1 MLRNLFQLL
10 PLMLVFL
17 MYFLAPGAEEHY
29 QLHRS
34 PQFHREMRTSR
45 LDQTFYVRSPEQFE
59 DHFPPHTRHRR
70 RVEQNVEM
78 SHVSALESNCLYERQ
93 QQHRLLR
100 VGNKKER
107 ERANQMELHS
117 CVKLQKIRTK
127 ESELRGRA
135 QRT

>member
-1 MLRNLFQLL
+1 MKFR
-10 PLMLVFL
+10 
-17 MYFLAPGAEEHY
+17 H
-29 QLHRS
+29 
-34 PQFHREMRTSR
+34 EMRTSR

>member
-1 MLRNLFQLL
+1 MCQPTIGTSGSIEQPTVGELGFLKTSMLPAAKVDKVVDRK
-10 PLMLVFL
+10 
-17 MYFLAPGAEEHY
+17 
-29 QLHRS
+29 
-34 PQFHREMRTSR
+34 
-45 LDQTFYVRSPEQFE
+45 
-59 DHFPPHTRHRR
+59 
-70 RVEQNVEM
+70 
-78 SHVSALESNCLYERQ
+78 VSALESNCLYERQ

-135 QRT
+135 QRS